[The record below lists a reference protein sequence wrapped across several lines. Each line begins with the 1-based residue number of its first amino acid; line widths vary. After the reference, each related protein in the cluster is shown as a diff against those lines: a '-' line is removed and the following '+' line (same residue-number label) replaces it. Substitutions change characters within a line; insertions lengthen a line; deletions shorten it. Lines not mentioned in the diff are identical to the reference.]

1 MARIADVVVTLETRF
16 PVSWAEEWDSVG
28 LVCGDPDAPVERVL
42 CAVDPVTA
50 TVDEAISSGA
60 QLLFTHH
67 PLFLGG
73 TESVAATTA
82 KGRLVHRLVTN
93 GVALYVAHTNADV
106 AWPGVSDSLARRLGL
121 TDLHALEPGGPTGPE
136 APGGLGRVGN
146 LATAVRLDD
155 FVREVAAR
163 LPSTRWGV
171 RAVGEPDRSIA
182 RVAVCGGSGGD
193 LAAAA
198 AAAGADVLVTSDLK
212 HHRTSEAYADEG
224 IALIDAA
231 HWATEQPWV
240 VEAAALLAEDLGRQ
254 GTTVEATASAIV
266 TDPWTLHAHSPEDS

>member
-1 MARIADVVVTLETRF
+1 MARIADLVAVLETRY

-28 LVCGDPDAPVERVL
+28 LVCGDPDAPVDRVL
-42 CAVDPVTA
+42 CAVDPVA
-50 TVDEAISSGA
+50 ETVDEAIECGA
-60 QLLFTHH
+60 QVLFTHH

-82 KGRLVHRLVTN
+82 KGRLVHRLVTH

-106 AWPGVSDSLARRLGL
+106 AWPGVSDSLASRFGL
-121 TDLHALEPGGPTGPE
+121 SHLHALQPGGPTGPE
-136 APGGLGRVGN
+136 APGGLGRVGD
-146 LATAVRLDD
+146 LPAPVRLDE

-163 LPSTRWGV
+163 LPATRWGV
-171 RAVGEPDRSIA
+171 RAVAEPERRVA

-198 AAAGADVLVTSDLK
+198 AAAGADVLLTSDLK
-212 HHRTSEAYADEG
+212 HHRTLEAYADEG

-240 VEAAALLAEDLGRQ
+240 VDAAALLVEDLGRQ